1 MSMPV
6 LAACRAALL
15 ATVAMPGHSQAA
27 APAAPVADA
36 ASQEDPAMQAGRE
49 LSQLFLQGDTDAVW
63 ARMSPQ
69 MQEALG
75 SAAAL
80 AQFRAQVAGSLGEEE
95 AILDESTETAP
106 GADVYL
112 RTSRWSR
119 LPTPIL
125 MQWEVDDA
133 GKEAGFILRPK
144 PGGQPQAAPSPS
156 LVYPTQNRP
165 RHPPKRARDT

>member
-1 MSMPV
+1 
-6 LAACRAALL
+6 
-15 ATVAMPGHSQAA
+15 MPGHSQAA
-27 APAAPVADA
+27 APAAPVTDA

-80 AQFRAQVAGSLGEEE
+80 AQFRAQVAGNLGEEE

-106 GADVYL
+106 GAHVYL

-119 LPTPIL
+119 RSEEHTSELQSL
-125 MQWEVDDA
+125 MRNSYAVICL
-133 GKEAGFILRPK
+133 KKTKHPK
-144 PGGQPQAAPSPS
+144 
-156 LVYPTQNRP
+156 
-165 RHPPKRARDT
+165 

>member
-80 AQFRAQVAGSLGEEE
+80 AQFRAQVAGNLGEGE

-106 GADVYL
+106 GAPVYL

-125 MQWEVDDA
+125 PPWAVDHARTGA
-133 GKEAGFILRPK
+133 GLFVRPQTGAK
-144 PGGQPQAAPSPS
+144 HRAAP
-156 LVYPTQNRP
+156 
-165 RHPPKRARDT
+165 PPHREHQT